1 MGDWE
6 TGGLLG
12 LALGAA
18 LGVKEGN
25 RRWGQKRR
33 PRDQISFSCLLSSD
47 SKTGGVIPRH
57 DHFEQESFPDYSG
70 KVEGC

>member
-1 MGDWE
+1 MGVWE

-18 LGVKEGN
+18 LWGEDRN

-47 SKTGGVIPRH
+47 SQTGRVIPHH
-57 DHFEQESFPDYSG
+57 DHFEEESFPDYSS